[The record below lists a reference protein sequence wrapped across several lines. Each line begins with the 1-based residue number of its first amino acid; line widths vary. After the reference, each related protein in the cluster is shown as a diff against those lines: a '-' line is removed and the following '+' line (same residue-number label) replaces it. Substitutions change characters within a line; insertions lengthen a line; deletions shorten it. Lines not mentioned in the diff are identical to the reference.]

1 MFLKRIELQGFKS
14 FADKV
19 IITFDSDVIGIVGPN
34 GCGKSN
40 INDAIRWV
48 LGEQSV
54 KSLRGNSMSD
64 VIFSGSQ
71 LRKAVNTAEVKLVF
85 DNSKHFL
92 NIDYEEVEVVR
103 RIHRTSGEGEYFINK
118 TPCRL
123 KDIQNM
129 VMDSGLGKDSLSIIS
144 QGNISSFADA
154 KPEERRALFEEAAGV
169 AKYKK
174 RKTES
179 LSKLNRTQDNLMR
192 LEDII
197 IELEKQVN
205 PLKRQAKKA
214 SIYIE
219 KKGLLEKVEV
229 SVICD
234 EIETLNLKIKELK
247 KQAFDLDT
255 KKVTNESTIQVHDL
269 KNQELKR
276 EMSTLDKEIVTLQ
289 DKWMTINNEITRF
302 EARKTEMDEKRK
314 YALES
319 ATNLEKAKE
328 LKKMLDEAKYEY
340 NDRNQRYLD
349 IQTDLSLCTQKLY
362 DIEVAC
368 TTCDQKLREAQD
380 VLNKL
385 KNRKDLLEN
394 LMKEPFNHQR
404 GVKAVMEAKD
414 NLHGVIDV
422 ISALLMPHND
432 YEEAITSAL
441 GGALYHIVTQD
452 EQAARHAI
460 TYLKK
465 NQSGK
470 ATFLPMNVLRSRFIN
485 RDHEILAQNCVGYLG
500 CASQF
505 VDNDSEYDVLRDSL
519 LGNVLVADNLI
530 NANELAKLLK
540 FNYKIVTLE
549 GDIVHR
555 GGSMSGGKIRDSY
568 SPLTLRKDLDQL
580 LNKINDQQLATD
592 ELQNKKNTLNNDK
605 ETLNGQKVQ
614 FQINAA
620 QLKPIVDAK
629 LVKVDRLKIDYEQ
642 IAPNDDSDDI
652 SMEDDFVIKLSQAY
666 GDKDECENL
675 MKQKRTRRTTAGQE
689 SERFDVLIRDA
700 RRNLNA
706 IQTSE
711 REVEL
716 SQVKSETQLEN
727 ALDRLSSIYE
737 MTFEHAQT
745 LKQDI
750 DIKEA
755 RQQVSSLRNEIAA
768 LGNVNLDAPKEYEEV
783 SERFEFLSKQKEDLE
798 AARTKILS
806 AIDEMDG
813 AMITQFKDMFD
824 RINHE
829 LNDVFRALFG
839 GGRAELVMVDPSDI
853 LNTGIDI
860 DVQPPGKDV
869 QNIRLF
875 SGGEKSLIAICV
887 LFSILKARTIPL
899 CIFDEVEAALDQAN
913 VERFAKY
920 ISQFRGE
927 SQFIVVTHRPGT
939 MAQCDA
945 LYGVTMQQSGV
956 SQLLKVKLQDAIS
969 IIDQTKAVA

>member
-1 MFLKRIELQGFKS
+1 
-14 FADKV
+14 
-19 IITFDSDVIGIVGPN
+19 
-34 GCGKSN
+34 
-40 INDAIRWV
+40 
-48 LGEQSV
+48 
-54 KSLRGNSMSD
+54 
-64 VIFSGSQ
+64 
-71 LRKAVNTAEVKLVF
+71 
-85 DNSKHFL
+85 
-92 NIDYEEVEVVR
+92 
-103 RIHRTSGEGEYFINK
+103 
-118 TPCRL
+118 
-123 KDIQNM
+123 
-129 VMDSGLGKDSLSIIS
+129 
-144 QGNISSFADA
+144 
-154 KPEERRALFEEAAGV
+154 
-169 AKYKK
+169 
-174 RKTES
+174 
-179 LSKLNRTQDNLMR
+179 
-192 LEDII
+192 
-197 IELEKQVN
+197 
-205 PLKRQAKKA
+205 
-214 SIYIE
+214 
-219 KKGLLEKVEV
+219 
-229 SVICD
+229 
-234 EIETLNLKIKELK
+234 
-247 KQAFDLDT
+247 
-255 KKVTNESTIQVHDL
+255 
-269 KNQELKR
+269 
-276 EMSTLDKEIVTLQ
+276 
-289 DKWMTINNEITRF
+289 
-302 EARKTEMDEKRK
+302 
-314 YALES
+314 
-319 ATNLEKAKE
+319 
-328 LKKMLDEAKYEY
+328 
-340 NDRNQRYLD
+340 
-349 IQTDLSLCTQKLY
+349 
-362 DIEVAC
+362 
-368 TTCDQKLREAQD
+368 
-380 VLNKL
+380 
-385 KNRKDLLEN
+385 
-394 LMKEPFNHQR
+394 
-404 GVKAVMEAKD
+404 
-414 NLHGVIDV
+414 
-422 ISALLMPHND
+422 
-432 YEEAITSAL
+432 
-441 GGALYHIVTQD
+441 
-452 EQAARHAI
+452 
-460 TYLKK
+460 
-465 NQSGK
+465 
-470 ATFLPMNVLRSRFIN
+470 
-485 RDHEILAQNCVGYLG
+485 CVGYLG

-580 LNKINDQQLATD
+580 LNKINDQQLATN

-675 MKQKRTRRTTAGQE
+675 MKQKRTRRTAAGQE

-755 RQQVSSLRNEIAA
+755 RQQVSILRNEIAA